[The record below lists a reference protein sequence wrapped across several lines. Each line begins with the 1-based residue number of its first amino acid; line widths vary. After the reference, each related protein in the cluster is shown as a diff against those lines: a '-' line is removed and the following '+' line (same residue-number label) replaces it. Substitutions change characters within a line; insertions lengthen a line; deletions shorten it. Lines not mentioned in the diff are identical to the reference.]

1 LSALVGAGCLVAAP
15 MLQGLSTFFWNDGS
29 QGIDTGTLIVLA
41 TVCWI
46 VGLTAVFRGIEDRAP
61 RYTAIAYPLAM
72 YGCVGG
78 ATFGVQGMLEELF
91 RSDHTEAVRLIG
103 EHPSAAYLAF
113 WFAGSLFPLSVF
125 ALGAVLT
132 RVRAVPAAVGVLICA
147 GALALSAES
156 HPART
161 TRGAPGRSAAARS
174 VRLPGGQIG
183 PESAGSRA
191 PGHGR
196 RSTTLITCGRPGCA
210 RGCSTSWFADRPRS

>member
-147 GALALSAES
+147 GALAFPLSRIPREPLVA
-156 HPART
+156 HLADLLLLVPFAYL
-161 TRGAPGRSAAARS
+161 A
-174 VRLPGGQIG
+174 VRLARNRPDRVLRAT
-183 PESAGSRA
+183 AGAQLR
-191 PGHGR
+191 
-196 RSTTLITCGRPGCA
+196 
-210 RGCSTSWFADRPRS
+210 